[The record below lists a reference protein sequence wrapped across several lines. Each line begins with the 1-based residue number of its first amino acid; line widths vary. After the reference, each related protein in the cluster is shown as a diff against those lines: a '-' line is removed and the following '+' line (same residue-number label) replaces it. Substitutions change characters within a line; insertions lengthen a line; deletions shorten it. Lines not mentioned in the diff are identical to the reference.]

1 MAIGNYIPEMG
12 TRVSVD
18 IDTDGLDEI
27 INTLESDPT
36 GNLFTDI
43 INDLK
48 SKKGEFRQAEKD
60 LSLRLSQELVK
71 EESDYIRT
79 HHYVTGNMTNSTQI
93 WEEGNNYAIV
103 GTGAHNPK
111 NNFPY
116 PITIEYGSK
125 KYVGDPFIQDSIDRV
140 DNTKESYIDEIIN
153 PIMEG

>member
-1 MAIGNYIPEMG
+1 MPIGSYIPEMG
-12 TRVSVD
+12 TRVSVE
-18 IDTDGLDEI
+18 IDTEGLDEI

-36 GNLFTDI
+36 GSLF
-43 INDLK
+43 NDLITELK
-48 SKKGEFRQAEKD
+48 GKKGEFRQAEKD

-71 EESDYIRT
+71 EQSDYIRT

-140 DNTKESYIDEIIN
+140 DNTKETYIDEILN
-153 PIMEG
+153 PIME

>member
-1 MAIGNYIPEMG
+1 MAIGSYIPEMG

-18 IDTDGLDEI
+18 IETDGLDEI
-27 INTLESDPT
+27 ISTLESDPT
-36 GNLFTDI
+36 GSLFTDI

-48 SKKGEFRQAEKD
+48 TKKGEFRQAEKT

-71 EESDYIRT
+71 EESEYIRT
-79 HHYVTGNMTNSTQI
+79 HHYVTGNMANSTQI

-116 PITIEYGSK
+116 PITIEYGSE

-140 DNTKESYIDEIIN
+140 DNTKETYIDEIIN
-153 PIMEG
+153 PIMGG

>member
-1 MAIGNYIPEMG
+1 MPIGRYIPEMG
-12 TRVSVD
+12 TRVSVE
-18 IDTDGLDEI
+18 IDTQGLDEI
-27 INTLESDPT
+27 ISALESDPT
-36 GNLFTDI
+36 GSLFSDI
-43 INDLK
+43 LSDLNN
-48 SKKGEFRQAEKD
+48 KKGEFRQAEKD

-71 EESDYIRT
+71 EESDYTRS
-79 HHYVTGNMTNSTQI
+79 HHYVTGNMANSTQI

-111 NNFPY
+111 NDFPY

-140 DNTKESYIDEIIN
+140 DNTKETYIDEILN